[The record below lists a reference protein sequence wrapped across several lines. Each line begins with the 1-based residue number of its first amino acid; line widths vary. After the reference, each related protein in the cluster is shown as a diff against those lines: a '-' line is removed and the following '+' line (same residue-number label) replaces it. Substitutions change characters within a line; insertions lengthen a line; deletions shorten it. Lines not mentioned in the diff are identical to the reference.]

1 MDFTDSNTAEFEH
14 FQRNL
19 CAQAELYRTL
29 LELAKRQ
36 TQEIA
41 GKNLSAFL
49 QTLEEKKKVITAIG
63 DIELATIPLRESWEA
78 HKDMASVET
87 RAKLR
92 SVVDEI
98 RAVLE
103 ELLRLE
109 SASQEKL
116 GITKDTVEEEL
127 RQISTGTRAM
137 SSYKGLPAC
146 KPRFMDK
153 TG

>member
-1 MDFTDSNTAEFEH
+1 MDFADSNTAEFER

-19 CAQAELYRTL
+19 SAQAELYRTL

-36 TQEIA
+36 TREIA
-41 GKNLSAFL
+41 GKNLAAFRR
-49 QTLEEKKKVITAIG
+49 TLEEKKKVVTEIAN
-63 DIELATIPLRESWEA
+63 IELATIPLRESWEA
-78 HKDMASVET
+78 HKDTASEET

-109 SASQEKL
+109 SASQQKL
-116 GITKDTVEEEL
+116 GIAKEMVEKEL
-127 RQISTGTRAM
+127 RQVSMDTTAL
-137 SSYKGLPAC
+137 SWYKGKSTR
-146 KPRFMDK
+146 KPRFM
-153 TG
+153 GEV